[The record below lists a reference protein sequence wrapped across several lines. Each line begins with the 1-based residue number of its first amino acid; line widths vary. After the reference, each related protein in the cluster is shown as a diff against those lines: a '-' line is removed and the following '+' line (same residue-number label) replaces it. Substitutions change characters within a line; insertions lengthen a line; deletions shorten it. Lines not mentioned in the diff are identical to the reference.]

1 MKTNYL
7 LLSLATLAIAGCSQ
21 NEITEQNPDADKAI
35 GFGVYTDVQ
44 TRGTETVINGIATSG
59 FGVVALTAD
68 KSGVHMTE
76 RKVSSND
83 NGTSWTIDS
92 PAYWPAD
99 GTSTLN
105 FYAYAPHDADASSGI
120 TKTGLETTTPKIGFE
135 IKAMGNMVDLVAA
148 KNEAPTY
155 GASVTMAFKH
165 ILSRV
170 AFTASTNINTDNTT
184 ITVDK
189 LEFPVISGGEFYK
202 SGTYN
207 LLSEAWES
215 QQVITS
221 TYAIENINA
230 ALSST
235 PASLLGGATNYLFCI
250 PVSNADGT
258 GATNQ
263 KIQVNITYTMTSNGQ
278 NSTAT
283 KTAYIPTGH
292 FKKGQAYKYNFE
304 IGLNAINFSVTSVGS
319 WTETA
324 ETDQPLTPA

>member
-7 LLSLATLAIAGCSQ
+7 LLSLATLAMAGCSQ
-21 NEITEQNPDADKAI
+21 NEITEQNPDTNKAI
-35 GFGVYTDVQ
+35 GFGVYTGVQ
-44 TRGTETVINGIATSG
+44 TRGTETILGGIATSG

-68 KSGVHMTE
+68 KSGVYMTE
-76 RKVSSND
+76 RKVSSSDAGSN
-83 NGTSWTIDS
+83 WTIDS

-105 FYAYAPHDADASSGI
+105 FYAYAPHDTDASSGI
-120 TKTGLETTTPKIGFE
+120 TKTDLETTTPKIGFE
-135 IKAMGNMVDLVAA
+135 IKAMGDMVDLVAT
-148 KNEAPTY
+148 KNETTAY
-155 GASVTMAFKH
+155 GQTVSLAFNH

-170 AFTASTNINTDNTT
+170 AFTASTDINTDNTT

-207 LLSEAWES
+207 LLAEAWEN
-215 QQVITS
+215 QQVIDAP
-221 TYAIENINA
+221 YKIENINTT
-230 ALSST
+230 LSSSA
-235 PASLLGGATNYLFCI
+235 ASLLGGTTNYLFCI
-250 PVSNADGT
+250 PVSNTDGS
-258 GATNQ
+258 GATEK

-278 NSTAT
+278 TSTAT

-292 FKKGQAYKYNFE
+292 FKKGQAYKYNFA

-319 WTETA
+319 WTNTEGT
-324 ETDQPLTPA
+324 LTPA